1 MMEQQY
7 NRPEIFGRI
16 LALILLLTLIIGNSA
31 LFYFV
36 IWDMLS
42 ASKPFTVILFIISG
56 SAHLIYFFLPW
67 FISSFLGPV
76 FRRSNKAQTGGSTE
90 STRLFGKLCAQVGI
104 VLCASVIGLW
114 LVQQGLTPEERPMS
128 VLITS
133 ANCQEIGGIPEMT
146 EGKLVCII
154 MRTGMTY
161 DDPAGASKTANRN

>member
-7 NRPEIFGRI
+7 NKSKVFSRI
-16 LALILLLTLIIGNSA
+16 LTVILLLALTAGNSA

-42 ASKPFTVILFIISG
+42 PSRPFAVMLFIISG

-76 FRRSNKAQTGGSTE
+76 FRRSDKAQAGGSTE
-90 STRLFGKLCAQVGI
+90 STCLFGKLCAQVGI

-114 LVQQGLTPEERPMS
+114 LVQQGLTPEERPIS

-133 ANCQEIGGIPEMT
+133 ANCLEIGGIPEVT

-161 DDPAGASKTANRN
+161 DDPAGASRTANRN

>member
-7 NRPEIFGRI
+7 NKSKVFSRI
-16 LALILLLTLIIGNSA
+16 LTVILLLALTAGNSA

-42 ASKPFTVILFIISG
+42 PSRPFAVMLFIISG

-76 FRRSNKAQTGGSTE
+76 FRRSDKAQAGGSTE

-146 EGKLVCII
+146 EDKLVCII

-161 DDPAGASKTANRN
+161 DNPAGASRTANRN